1 MSDTWNTVL
10 EPFSS
15 DPASAFVL
23 AQIFNGLKET
33 IKTDPDQ
40 AIATLDQAIR
50 ELYPYTAIYQAQF
63 KVYELAVEGKLS
75 PKDDP
80 TKTVK

>member
-10 EPFSS
+10 EPFSN

-23 AQIFNGLKET
+23 AQIFSALKET
-33 IKTDPDQ
+33 IRTDPDQ
-40 AIATLDQAIR
+40 AIATLDQAIE
-50 ELYPYTAIYQAQF
+50 ELYPYTAIYQAQL
-63 KVYELAVEGKLS
+63 KVYRLAVEGKLS

-80 TKTVK
+80 TRSR